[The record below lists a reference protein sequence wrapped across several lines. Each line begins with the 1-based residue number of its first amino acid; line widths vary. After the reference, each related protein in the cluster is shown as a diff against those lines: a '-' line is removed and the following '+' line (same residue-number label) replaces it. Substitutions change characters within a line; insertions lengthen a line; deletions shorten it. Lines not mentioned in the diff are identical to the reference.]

1 MLLSTATES
10 NQQDLEQQDYKKSP
24 SKQSNQ
30 LRQGFTFPCSGFLK
44 GYSDGGV
51 GCGMPPMVREQ
62 GNYLT
67 WLEKQFNVFS
77 SVDAND

>member
-30 LRQGFTFPCSGFLK
+30 LGQGFTFPCSGFLK
-44 GYSDGGV
+44 GYSDGGGGV
-51 GCGMPPMVREQ
+51 WNATYG
-62 GNYLT
+62 
-67 WLEKQFNVFS
+67 
-77 SVDAND
+77 